1 MTIENTDQPKR
12 KNANTRLL
20 SFSSDI
26 FMNIIKTLIQSLLAN
41 IINTVNVYECIW
53 LISIFSIYLPLKI
66 IAL

>member
-1 MTIENTDQPKR
+1 MIENTDQPKC
-12 KNANTRLL
+12 KNANTRLF

-53 LISIFSIYLPLKI
+53 LISIFSIYMPLKI
-66 IAL
+66 TAL